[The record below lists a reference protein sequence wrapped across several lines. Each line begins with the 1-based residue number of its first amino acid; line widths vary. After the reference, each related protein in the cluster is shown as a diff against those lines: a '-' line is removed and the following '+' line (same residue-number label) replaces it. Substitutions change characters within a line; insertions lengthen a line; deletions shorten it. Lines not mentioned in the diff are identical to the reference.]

1 MGFAPLAR
9 RDALFDVV
17 RIDAAARRA
26 LARWRPPLSH
36 PRLDLRLFPVRTFP
50 AEEFVLFGGW
60 LDVGLTELP
69 FHTARTSRSTL
80 GGARKPRVPLGLS
93 DASYP
98 RDRGFGPGGRQQQRR
113 RGVVPRNLPAQ

>member
-1 MGFAPLAR
+1 WDSRLLPDETRFFAVA
-9 RDALFDVV
+9 

-50 AEEFVLFGGW
+50 VEELVLFGGW

-69 FHTARTSRSTL
+69 FHTAHLAQHQGRAETQGASRL
-80 GGARKPRVPLGLS
+80 VGWLA
-93 DASYP
+93 YP
-98 RDRGFGPGGRQQQRR
+98 RDL
-113 RGVVPRNLPAQ
+113 N